1 MKKIILSLI
10 ILSALTAG
18 CTSNKKKASEKPQIS
33 GVEMKIVNKSS
44 VDDFY
49 ETSATVKSKISSVV
63 SSMIMGRVTSL
74 RVKEGDNVRAGQ
86 LLLTIDNREASQKAM
101 GAQAGVS
108 GALKGAEEANQNRQL
123 TNKTYQRYEKLYK
136 ENVLTKQEF
145 DQISTQKQ
153 LAELEYQKAMQGV
166 NQAKA
171 GLGEVG
177 VYQSYSRVT
186 APVSGIVVQKN
197 IDLGSMASPGQPL
210 LTVETP
216 SSLELVADIDESMI
230 DKIKIG
236 IPVYLESDG
245 KKEVKSKITAIIPRI
260 DPMTRTFTIKVAFSG
275 LNSGSYAKIKIPVAK
290 KEAIT
295 VPQNSVVQKGQLTGV
310 YTVDEK
316 NIISYR
322 LIRTGKTFADDVEV
336 LSGLSSEDKVIIK
349 GVEKAVDG
357 GIVK

>member
-18 CTSNKKKASEKPQIS
+18 CTSKKETASEVPQIS
-33 GVEMKIVNKSS
+33 GIEVKTINKTS

-49 ETSATVKSKISSVV
+49 ETSATVNSKITSVV

-74 RVKEGDNVRAGQ
+74 RVNEGDRVRAGQ
-86 LLLTIDNREASQKAM
+86 LLLTIDSRDTAQKAL
-101 GAQAGVS
+101 GAQAGVN
-108 GALKGAEEANQNRQL
+108 GALKGAEEADQNRQL

-153 LAELEYQKAMQGV
+153 VAELQYQKAMQGV
-166 NQAKA
+166 NQARA

-186 APVSGIVVQKN
+186 APISGIVTEKN
-197 IDLGSMASPGQPL
+197 IDLGNTASPGQPL
-210 LTVETP
+210 LSIEAP
-216 SSLELVADIDESMI
+216 STLELVADINESMI
-230 DKIKIG
+230 NKIKIG
-236 IPVYLESDG
+236 TPVYLESDG
-245 KKEVKSKITAIIPRI
+245 KEVKSKITSVIPKI
-260 DPMTRTFTIKVAFSG
+260 DPMTRTFKIKIALAG
-275 LNSGSYAKIKIPVAK
+275 LNSGSYAKVKIPVAK

-295 VPQNSVVQKGQLTGV
+295 VPQNAVVQKGQLTGV

-322 LIRTGKTFADDVEV
+322 LIRTGKTLGNDVEV
-336 LSGLSSEDKVIIK
+336 LSGLNTGDKIITK
-349 GVEKAVDG
+349 GVDKAVDG
-357 GIVK
+357 GEVK